1 MRSQRLINILTNIS
15 TVSMLIFLYLFISGN
30 APGLNA
36 LYATVAIAV
45 IYGVAYLGAAGFLLQ
60 TLLTPGQESRG
71 NPWPARAVLLLI
83 SAVLLWVFL
92 DSAVTDYYQPLSLYD
107 DAIGLLI
114 LWWGMLILQN
124 IAGLFAPARVANR
137 LVLLSLAALAAWPL
151 AASLW
156 WVNAPAMNEDV
167 SHNAIVFNGGDDGY
181 DIYRIPGLVLLPAGS
196 TLANGETLEA
206 DRLLV
211 FAEAR
216 RDGALDTGVIDLVL
230 KTSDNGGQTWSRQSV
245 ICRHEVDGRRGKCGN
260 PTPVFDRN
268 AGVITLA
275 YNLSGLAS
283 NDRHHSAQLM
293 TSADGGVTWSS
304 PRQVADDNFVFGPGK
319 GIQKQFAPH
328 AGRLLLPGYGD
339 GKAHVY
345 YSDDQGKSWKRD
357 PGIAGGNETDV
368 AEMAD
373 GRVYLS
379 TRHNAPIARAP
390 EPNGRLFS
398 ISADG
403 GSSWPETTLDENL
416 PTPVCQ
422 VSVLQSNDG
431 GLLFSNPAHRRS
443 RVKMT
448 ARYSG
453 DMGKTWSRDVLVY
466 PGPAGYSVL
475 AQASSGDVFVLYENG
490 NMSYSERISIARIP
504 RHKLLPL
511 PSSN

>member
-1 MRSQRLINILTNIS
+1 MRSLRLINILTNIS

-30 APGLNA
+30 APGLTA
-36 LYATVAIAV
+36 LYTIIAMAAA
-45 IYGVAYLGAAGFLLQ
+45 YGLVYLAAAGFLLQ
-60 TLLTPGQESRG
+60 ALLAPEENS
-71 NPWPARAVLLLI
+71 NSSAWPARVVLLLC
-83 SAVLLWVFL
+83 SAALLYLFL

-137 LVLLSLAALAAWPL
+137 LALLSLAALTAWPL

-156 WVNAPAMNEDV
+156 WVNAPPAGADV
-167 SHNAIVFNGGDDGY
+167 SHNAAVFIGGDDGY
-181 DIYRIPGLVLLPAGS
+181 DIYRIPGLALLPSGS
-196 TLANGETLEA
+196 TLANGSTLET
-206 DRLLV
+206 DRLLA

-216 RDGALDTGVIDLVL
+216 RDGSLDTGVIDLVL
-230 KTSDNGGQTWSRQSV
+230 KTSDDGGQSWSRQSI
-245 ICRHEVDGRRGKCGN
+245 ICRHEIDGRRGKCGN
-260 PTPVFDRN
+260 PTPVFDRD

-275 YNLSGLAS
+275 YNLSGLETES
-283 NDRHHSAQLM
+283 RHHSAQLI
-293 TSADGGVTWSS
+293 SSPDGGASWST
-304 PRQVADDNFVFGPGK
+304 PRQLADDNFVFGPGK
-319 GIQKQFAPH
+319 GIQKQLAPH
-328 AGRLLLPGYGD
+328 AGRLLLPGYAE

-345 YSDDQGKSWKRD
+345 YSDDHGKSWQRD

-368 AEMAD
+368 AELAD
-373 GRVYLS
+373 GRVYLA

-398 ISADG
+398 VSSDG
-403 GSSWPETTLDENL
+403 GSSWPETRLDENL

-422 VSVLQSNDG
+422 VAVLQTSDG

-443 RVKMT
+443 RVRMT
-448 ARYSG
+448 VRYSG
-453 DMGKTWSRDVLVY
+453 DMGKSWPRKVLVY

-475 AQASSGDVFVLYENG
+475 AQASGGDVFVLYENG
-490 NMSYSERISIARIP
+490 NMSYSERISLARIP
-504 RHKLLPL
+504 RDKLLPS